1 MKNNNFTVI
10 LLTCI
15 YLFTLSSC
23 LTTKVKKLNYF
34 KSIENNSQEKITPY
48 PKENTIKSSDLLQI
62 SIFCLDEETFKIFNG
77 SNATSSTSSSTAS
90 GYLVDDSGNIKLPLL
105 GSVRAAGLNKIQ
117 LADTISKQLVSKQFA
132 INPIVSA
139 RIVNF
144 KITLLGEVNKPGVIL
159 VPNEHITLAE
169 AIGMAGDLTIY
180 GNRDNI
186 LLIREKD
193 GKRTSKRFSLNNKEI
208 FTTEFYYLQNQ
219 DIIYIESTK
228 TKATQVSRFTQ
239 NFSLILSSVSFLLLI
254 YTTSKTF

>member
-1 MKNNNFTVI
+1 MQKNNFTVI
-10 LLTCI
+10 ILICFYLT
-15 YLFTLSSC
+15 TLSSC

-34 KSIENNSQEKITPY
+34 NAIENNSQEKITPY
-48 PKENTIKSSDLLQI
+48 PKEHTIKSSDLLQI
-62 SIFCLDEETFKIFNG
+62 AIFCLDEETYKIFNV
-77 SNATSSTSSSTAS
+77 SNASSSGTSATAT

-105 GSVRAAGLNKIQ
+105 GSIRALGLNKIQ
-117 LADTISKQLVSKQFA
+117 LADTITKQLVSRQFA

-139 RIVNF
+139 RIINF
-144 KITLLGEVNKPGVIL
+144 KITLLGEVNKPGVII

-180 GNRDNI
+180 GNRDKI

-193 GKRTSKRFSLNNKEI
+193 GKRISKRFSLNSNEI
-208 FTTEFYYLQNQ
+208 FNTEFYYLQNQ

-228 TKATQVSRFTQ
+228 TKAAQVSRFTQ